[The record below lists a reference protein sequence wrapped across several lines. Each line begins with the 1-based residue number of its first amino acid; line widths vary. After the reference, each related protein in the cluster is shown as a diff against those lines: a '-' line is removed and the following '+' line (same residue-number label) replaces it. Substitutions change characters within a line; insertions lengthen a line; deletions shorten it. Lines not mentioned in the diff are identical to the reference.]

1 MKTMVTS
8 ISPAEINDRNKQFWT
23 SETAKAE
30 RRMADP
36 GILHLAVRDLESY
49 AKLFLPIYH
58 QKSFEQALEDA
69 DCSINNAI
77 ISSALQRRFSRRG
90 GLARKSDA
98 LQVLILEIVTNTPS
112 ITEPEL
118 ITELQARQSGGIIED
133 VSDGSIWFTSHSGHS
148 KMASLSGL
156 KDRLSRAKKAIRSR

>member
-69 DCSINNAI
+69 SINNAI
-77 ISSALQRRFSRRG
+77 ISSALHRRFSHRG
-90 GLARKSDA
+90 GLATKTDA
-98 LQVLILEIVTNTPS
+98 LQQIILKIVEKKPS
-112 ITEPEL
+112 ITQPEL
-118 ITELQARQSGGIIED
+118 VEQLRAHQH
-133 VSDGSIWFTSHSGHS
+133 DGVIDDIDDADISFRAHTG
-148 KMASLSGL
+148 KLKTAPLFGL